1 MLATSIQTA
10 ILAVYLLSKVGGETN
25 EDDLEVTVEIL
36 VILDKELSD
45 EIDHAFSRKRKYCEI
60 FDEVQSIYDTL
71 KEDGVKITINLS
83 GLKLTTELKDQLFI
97 EKPLETKRGE
107 TFITINTTE
116 VMLELYDLIEE
127 NSWNNEYDVVI
138 FLTNK
143 TMRSKVKTRILGYTL
158 VSGSCNN
165 ERNLAISRPMAERI
179 AHEIG
184 HQLGASNDV
193 INMPEDIYSYVKPI
207 RYIMSESSPVDHL
220 KFSRSSVEQFIK
232 FLRSPESDCLRTTNV
247 NDTVV
252 CWKKTPCP
260 NFCTRFQSST
270 H

>member
-10 ILAVYLLSKVGGETN
+10 ILAVCLLSKVGETN
-25 EDDLEVTVEIL
+25 ENVLEVTVETL

-71 KEDGVKITINLS
+71 EEEGINITINLS

-97 EKPLETKRGE
+97 EKPVETERDE
-107 TFITINTTE
+107 TFIRINTTE
-116 VMLELYDLIEE
+116 VALELYDWIQE

-138 FLTNK
+138 YLTNK
-143 TMRSKVKTRILGYTL
+143 TMKFEKGTSVIHGIAHKE
-158 VSGSCNN
+158 GSCNSEYN
-165 ERNLAISRPMAERI
+165 IGIMRPFPETIAFEIGLLLGATRNLLKIPE
-179 AHEIG
+179 
-184 HQLGASNDV
+184 
-193 INMPEDIYSYVKPI
+193 EDIYSYVPD
-207 RYIMSESSPVDHL
+207 YL
-220 KFSRSSVEQFIK
+220 KFSRGSVQQFK
-232 FLRSPESDCLRTTNV
+232 TFLRSPESDCLRTTDV